1 MKLIICS
8 FSSTQI
14 LAPQIVAPLRLLLL
28 SLAHF
33 IPLPPAL
40 FSSCYFFPH
49 LTKASLYYLINLQAN
64 FFLRHAL
71 HVIPSSV
78 TKKSSS
84 AKWPATPDVLGLTQN
99 HLFMCPARGIGL
111 IFAAVWWFWKT
122 VSKIGHLLLFADLVT
137 KSEVTVARS
146 CTWITCSWCRCN
158 RQVLT
163 LSYQNSRDLSKGTID
178 FTLCSI

>member
-8 FSSTQI
+8 FSSSQI

-33 IPLPPAL
+33 IPLPPPL
-40 FSSCYFFPH
+40 SSSCYVFPH

-71 HVIPSSV
+71 HILPSSV

-84 AKWPATPDVLGLTQN
+84 AKWPAAPDVLGLIQN

-111 IFAAVWWFWKT
+111 IFAAVQ
-122 VSKIGHLLLFADLVT
+122 KILEDSLKNRPLIAV
-137 KSEVTVARS
+137 
-146 CTWITCSWCRCN
+146 CRPCHKI
-158 RQVLT
+158 RG
-163 LSYQNSRDLSKGTID
+163 NSGQKLYMDYL
-178 FTLCSI
+178 